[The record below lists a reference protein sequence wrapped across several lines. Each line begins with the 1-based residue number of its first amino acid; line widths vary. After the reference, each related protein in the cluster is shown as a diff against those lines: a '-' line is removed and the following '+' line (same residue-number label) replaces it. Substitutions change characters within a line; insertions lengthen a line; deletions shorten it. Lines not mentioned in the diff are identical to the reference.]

1 MLIRL
6 LETFSVLKVVVNVS
20 LSFEDSTVNVDTSL
34 FITMLLRI
42 HYTLD
47 VLMAVSVLQYS

>member
-6 LETFSVLKVVVNVS
+6 LETFSVEKVVVNVS
-20 LSFEDSTVNVDTSL
+20 LSFENSTVNVDTSL
-34 FITMLLRI
+34 SITMLLRI

>member
-6 LETFSVLKVVVNVS
+6 LETFSVEKVVVNVL

-34 FITMLLRI
+34 SITMLLRI
-42 HYTLD
+42 HYILD